1 PARCP
6 RTRRRQDAQSAASR
20 SRAGDRGEGAPAPPA
35 LAPRALRANLR
46 PTYRQGRPHRRLAV
60 KPGRLA
66 LLTFRHREVVR
77 SIPWHVRSGPAPKAD
92 LAAAPEVPLLGTCG
106 ASCVGQVDGADVADV
121 SAGVA
126 KSVYAL
132 DLKSSPCK
140 GLRVRAPPPAH
151 YRSD

>member
-1 PARCP
+1 
-6 RTRRRQDAQSAASR
+6 
-20 SRAGDRGEGAPAPPA
+20 
-35 LAPRALRANLR
+35 APRALRANLR

-106 ASCVGQVDGADVADV
+106 ASCFGQVDGADVADV

-151 YRSD
+151 YRSDGLGRTGSSPAVPHPSRNGARCASGAAPDRRLRP